1 MQCDLLIFGA
11 SGHAMVACDCARWEY
26 AHIVMLA
33 GEETESVWHGIPIIP
48 ESRKSLQEWRDLC
61 PHAFVAIGSAAR
73 REVVTGKLETA
84 GFQLVVLRH
93 PSAVVSA
100 SAILGDGTMIGPG
113 SIVNADAELGKGCIV
128 NSGAIVEHECRLG
141 SFVHLSP
148 GAVLGGGAVVGDRS
162 WVCIGASV
170 SDHVRIGADS
180 TIGAGATVISD
191 IPGNVLA
198 VGIPARI
205 KKAYR

>member
-11 SGHAMVACDCARWEY
+11 SGHAMVACDCARHEY
-26 AHIVMLA
+26 THIVMLA
-33 GEETESVWHGIPIIP
+33 GEETESLWHGVPIIP

-73 REVVTGKLETA
+73 RETVTQRLEKA
-84 GFQLVVLRH
+84 GFQLVILRH
-93 PSAVVSA
+93 PSAAVSS
-100 SAILGDGTMIGPG
+100 SAVLGDGTMIGPG
-113 SIVNADAELGKGCIV
+113 AVVNADAELGKGCIV

-162 WVCIGASV
+162 WVCLGASV
-170 SDHVRIGADS
+170 SDHVSIGADT
-180 TIGAGATVISD
+180 TIGAGAAVIRD
-191 IPGNVLA
+191 IPDHVLA
-198 VGIPARI
+198 VGIPAVI
-205 KKAYR
+205 KKAYT